1 MLSDEG
7 PSAAQSAPFRPFLPD
22 LMRKIYRPPRIF
34 HVLVAALA
42 ALIFAAAP
50 AGHAAS
56 APSVLSQLTGAAAPA
71 AAAPAPAA
79 SAAVASSA
87 SATHALVSNGL
98 IAQLVR
104 QSGRWGHAVA
114 LEARRTGTWG
124 RGFSALGSDWQQITR
139 SSDRRAALFTL
150 AWQDAGVFLLALAG
164 AALLSWLLRRPREL
178 LAQHAQ
184 RGEMVARHND
194 ARELARIPA
203 ANRADAVRAA
213 TDKAEAGLGAAD
225 HAVDAVDAAQD
236 TPGDPAARART
247 AAAAASAAAATA
259 ATAATAAASAAASA
273 SRPAAP
279 ADDVAEANAQ
289 RDAQASTS
297 KQLNGARSAANH
309 LRLLKRLPYIL
320 AHFVLTL
327 LPLIAFFLIG
337 TGLASLWIDD
347 SGAAQDVL
355 ETAVNA
361 FLVVG
366 TVRAFVR
373 LCLAPRTPPLRLLH
387 MPDSVA
393 LRLESWIC
401 WIVALVVLG
410 NAIADVCSEI
420 GMSNALHDAISRL
433 TVLVGHVLL
442 GAMVLRYRRP
452 VAGAIRAWSGR
463 RPSLVLLG
471 HWVADIWAFAALFLI
486 GALWFVW
493 ALNVK
498 NGLTQVF
505 DLFGQAIAVLAAAR
519 VIAIVVLGGLA
530 RLFHTDESQPLSPAR
545 RRSLRYYPLLRRI
558 VSTLISM
565 AALVMILQLLGMHA
579 WQWVLAGPVGKNLLS
594 AALTVGVAFVA
605 ALLIWEGINAT
616 VERRLERWNGDE
628 DRLRAARLRTLL
640 PMLRSILFIVI
651 ALIVGLTALNQIGIN
666 TAPLLAGA
674 SIIGVA
680 LGFGSQKLVQ
690 DFITGIFLLM
700 ENAMQ
705 VGDWVTVA
713 GVSGTVEYL
722 SIRTVRLRG
731 GDGSLYT
738 VPFSSVSTVNNTNR
752 GLGNAAVKVS
762 VAYDEDIEQV
772 IALLKEVG
780 AELRDDPAFGAG
792 ILADLEYW
800 GIDVV
805 EGAMVTLSG
814 QIRTRDS
821 ARWGVQREFNRRIL
835 QRMRAAGIRLADSQR
850 RLLEDTRAPHPAAPA
865 DTADT
870 PTQTPATGALP
881 PAAAEGTGPL
891 QSKDQG
897 DGHGDDASG
906 ATADGAAAN
915 TAVAEHA
922 SARAPAA
929 AAPAPL
935 PKGGQA

>member
-1 MLSDEG
+1 
-7 PSAAQSAPFRPFLPD
+7 
-22 LMRKIYRPPRIF
+22 MRKIYRTPRIF
-34 HVLVAALA
+34 HVLVAACA
-42 ALIFAAAP
+42 ALMFAAAP
-50 AGHAAS
+50 SSQAAS
-56 APSVLSQLTGAAAPA
+56 APSPAAPSVLSQLTGAAAPA
-71 AAAPAPAA
+71 AASAAAA
-79 SAAVASSA
+79 SAASA
-87 SATHALVSNGL
+87 SHALVSNGL

-104 QSGRWGHAVA
+104 QSSRWGHAVA

-124 RGFSALGSDWQQITR
+124 RGFGAFSSDWQQITR
-139 SSDRRAALFTL
+139 TSDQRAALFTL

-178 LAQHAQ
+178 LTQHAQ
-184 RGEMVARHND
+184 RGEIVARHQD

-203 ANRADAVRAA
+203 ANRADAARAA
-213 TDKAEAGLGAAD
+213 TDKAEAGLGATAEALETTD
-225 HAVDAVDAAQD
+225 PNAALDAAQD
-236 TPGDPAARART
+236 TSGDPAARART
-247 AAAAASAAAATA
+247 AAAAASAAATTAAIA
-259 ATAATAAASAAASA
+259 ATARAAAASAAHANSSATAAAAASTG
-273 SRPAAP
+273 RPSAA
-279 ADDVAEANAQ
+279 AQDSAEASAQ

-393 LRLESWIC
+393 LHLEGWIC
-401 WIVALVVLG
+401 WIVGLVVLG
-410 NAIADVCSEI
+410 NAIADVCGEI
-420 GMSNALHDAISRL
+420 GMSTALHDAISRL
-433 TVLVGHVLL
+433 TVLIGHVLL

-463 RPSLVLLG
+463 RPSLLLLG

-493 ALNVK
+493 ALNIK

-519 VIAIVVLGGLA
+519 VIAIVVLGALA
-530 RLFHTDESQPLSPAR
+530 RLFHTDESQQLSPGR
-545 RRSLRYYPLLRRI
+545 RRSLRYYPLLRRV
-558 VSTLISM
+558 VSTFISM
-565 AALVMILQLLGMHA
+565 AALVMILQLLGVQA
-579 WQWVLAGPVGKNLLS
+579 WQWVMAGPVGKNLLS
-594 AALTVGVAFVA
+594 AALTVGVAFMA
-605 ALLIWEGINAT
+605 ALLIWEGINAA

-772 IALLKEVG
+772 IAMLKEVG
-780 AELRDDPAFGAG
+780 AELRDDPAFSAG

-850 RLLEDTRAPHPAAPA
+850 RLLEDTRAPQAATPAEAARPATPAAG
-865 DTADT
+865 
-870 PTQTPATGALP
+870 TQP
-881 PAAAEGTGPL
+881 PAAADRTDTPAA
-891 QSKDQG
+891 KDQADG
-897 DGHGDDASG
+897 DADNTGAGTA
-906 ATADGAAAN
+906 ATAAAQGAAAG
-915 TAVAEHA
+915 HA
-922 SARAPAA
+922 PASLPAA
-929 AAPAPL
+929 AAPAPA
-935 PKGGQA
+935 PKAHER